1 MGRTHQY
8 AISFH
13 PAERQTDR
21 GTINNE
27 FFLSNNNNE
36 LRAGKKKT
44 EKGCSSEKQTKG
56 AFGSPPSRHS
66 PPPRY

>member
-1 MGRTHQY
+1 MPFPSTQPNDKRT
-8 AISFH
+8 AAPLTMS
-13 PAERQTDR
+13 
-21 GTINNE
+21 